1 MKALAFS
8 ELCPSSS
15 GSSYFVHFF
24 KKILCF
30 FIELEQVEGHRER
43 ERISSRH
50 RAECRAGHGAP
61 TYDSQIMT

>member
-50 RAECRAGHGAP
+50 STDHRTQGEAQSHDP
-61 TYDSQIMT
+61 KIIT